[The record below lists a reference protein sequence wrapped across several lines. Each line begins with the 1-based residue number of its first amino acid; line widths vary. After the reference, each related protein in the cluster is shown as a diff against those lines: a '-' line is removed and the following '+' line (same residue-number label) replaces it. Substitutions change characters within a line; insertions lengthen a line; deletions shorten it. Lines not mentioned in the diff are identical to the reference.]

1 MMVGYKK
8 WGVVLGAVALLAT
21 MPSKAD
27 AQFVRYSPIFWSF
40 DVSGGVAIPVGALAD
55 VAKLGGTAG
64 IGLAYFLNPRFS
76 LIAEGSFDFMS
87 GKSGSNNFSSSD
99 GAGPDLRAWH
109 YTAGFEY
116 YITDPVSDLLFSFDL
131 GAGGVTYDTDRF
143 TVTGVDCSNPATAC
157 ISPAPGATTSST
169 YDQTYFA
176 VNGGLTLGYNFSR
189 TGANNIPMVTVFIAA
204 DAQVGFGKKEDSRA
218 LAAGYGVEPFGTSI
232 IIPVTLGIRINIP

>member
-40 DVSGGVAIPVGALAD
+40 DVNGGAAIPVGALSD
-55 VAKLGGTAG
+55 VASVGGTVGA
-64 IGLAYFLNPRFS
+64 GLAYFLNPRFA
-76 LIAEGSFDFMS
+76 LIAEGSFDFMT
-87 GKSGSNNFSSSD
+87 GKSGSNNFSSAD
-99 GAGPDLRAWH
+99 AAGPDLRAWH
-109 YTAGFEY
+109 YTGGFEY
-116 YITDPVSDLLFSFDL
+116 YITDPTSNLLFSFDL

-143 TVTGVDCSNPATAC
+143 TVDDVDCSNPDVAC
-157 ISPAPGATTSST
+157 ITAPGARVTST

-176 VNGGLTLGYNFSR
+176 VNGGLTLGYSFSQ
-189 TGANNIPMVTVFIAA
+189 TGANNIPMVTLFIAA
-204 DAQVGFGKKEDSRA
+204 DGHFAFGKKEDSRA
-218 LAAGYGVEPFGTSI
+218 LAAGYGVEPFGTTI

>member
-1 MMVGYKK
+1 MVGYKK

-40 DVSGGVAIPVGALAD
+40 DVGGGLAIPVSGVND
-55 VAKLGGTAG
+55 VAELGGTVG
-64 IGLAYFLNPRFS
+64 MGLAYFLNPRFS
-76 LIAEGSFDFMS
+76 LIAEGSFDWMG
-87 GKSGSNNFSSSD
+87 GKSGSNFSSSD

-116 YITDPVSDLLFSFDL
+116 YITDPMSNLLFSFDL

-143 TVTGVDCSNPATAC
+143 TVDGVDCSNPDVAC
-157 ISPAPGATTSST
+157 ITAPGARVTST

-176 VNGGLTLGYNFSR
+176 ANAGLTLGYSFSQ
-189 TGANNIPMVTVFIAA
+189 TGANNVPMVTIFIAA
-204 DAQVGFGKKEDSRA
+204 DGHFAFGTEGDSRA
-218 LAAGYGVEPFGTSI
+218 LAAGYGVEPFGMSI

>member
-40 DVSGGVAIPVGALAD
+40 DVGGGVAIPVSGVND
-55 VAKLGGTAG
+55 VAELGGTVG
-64 IGLAYFLNPRFS
+64 MGLAYFLNPRFS
-76 LIAEGSFDFMS
+76 LIAEGSFDWMG
-87 GKSGSNNFSSSD
+87 GKSGSNFSSSD
-99 GAGPDLRAWH
+99 GTGPDLRAWH

-116 YITDPVSDLLFSFDL
+116 YITDPMSDLMFAFDL

-143 TVTGVDCSNPATAC
+143 TVSGADCSDPSGPC
-157 ISPAPGATTSST
+157 ISAQGASTTST

-176 VNGGLTLGYNFSR
+176 VNGGLTLGYSFSH
-189 TGANNIPMVTVFIAA
+189 TGANNVPMVTVFIAA

-218 LAAGYGVEPFGTSI
+218 LAAGYGVEPFGTSV